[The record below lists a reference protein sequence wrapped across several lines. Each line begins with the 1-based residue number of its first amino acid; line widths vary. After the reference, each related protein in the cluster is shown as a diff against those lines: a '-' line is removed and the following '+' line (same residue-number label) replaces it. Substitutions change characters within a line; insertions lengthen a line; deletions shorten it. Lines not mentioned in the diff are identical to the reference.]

1 MNYPAFIR
9 HIEHSLEL
17 T

>member
-9 HIEHSLEL
+9 HIW
-17 T
+17 